1 MFNHGFSDEITI
13 EEIVEK
19 YTGVDI
25 KGKPLKK
32 VLASMAAK
40 FDEKYKN
47 LQPTYAQFSSH
58 HLKIKFEYLIGRVIG
73 LYELDEKDTINVK
86 QFFWD
91 TASALRIVRQS
102 KKPWPDYEIKKSNIE
117 PINKSTI
124 ETAIIPG
131 SKSVGEKLE
140 VTLYEYQDSDLNIN
154 SYAYFEKED
163 LIIDYW
169 KLSAKYEDE
178 YFVTVKN
185 EHLGMLY
192 SKFKIENNNRT
203 LLLIKLVNAFSD
215 KNCFEKVKSFLSLN
229 NILFEINARH
239 DER

>member
-13 EEIVEK
+13 EEIVLK

-25 KGKPLKK
+25 REKPLKK
-32 VLASMAAK
+32 VLASMATK

-47 LQPTYAQFSSH
+47 LQPTYAQFSSP
-58 HLKIKFEYLIGRVIG
+58 HLRVKFEYLIGRVIG
-73 LYELDEKDTINVK
+73 LYELNEEAKIRVK
-86 QFFWD
+86 KFFWD

-102 KKPWPDYEIKKSNIE
+102 KKPWPDYEIKKPVIKI
-117 PINKSTI
+117 P
-124 ETAIIPG
+124 IIPE
-131 SKSVGEKLE
+131 SKSVPEKLK

-169 KLSAKYEDE
+169 QLSAKYEDE
-178 YFVTVKN
+178 YFLTVKN

-192 SKFKIENNNRT
+192 SKFEIQNNNRA
-203 LLLIKLVNAFSD
+203 LLLVKLVNTFSD
-215 KNCFEKVKSFLSLN
+215 ENCFEKVRSFLSLN
-229 NILFEINARH
+229 NILFENNARH
-239 DER
+239 D